1 MDDNEGC
8 VGCGCSALAV
18 GVPFTAMTVILAG
31 QLGVLRAAWNALVV
45 TISGYLLGLF
55 GIIPFLGQRW
65 YKAAAPGVIDWVFGL
80 LGQDQNIQLKVPGF
94 VNWILKWI
102 VGQDALTGTFGSYTY
117 AFGYSTSV
125 AISVGI
131 GALLVFGLIALL
143 VGSNR

>member
-31 QLGVLRAAWNALVV
+31 QLGVLKAALDALVV

-65 YKAAAPGVIDWVFGL
+65 YRGIAPGIIDWIFRTLGL
-80 LGQDQNIQLKVPGF
+80 DPNIQLRVPGF
-94 VNWILKWI
+94 VNWILKWL

-117 AFGYSTSV
+117 AFGYGTSI

-131 GALLVFGLIALL
+131 VALLIGGLIALL
-143 VGSNR
+143 SDR